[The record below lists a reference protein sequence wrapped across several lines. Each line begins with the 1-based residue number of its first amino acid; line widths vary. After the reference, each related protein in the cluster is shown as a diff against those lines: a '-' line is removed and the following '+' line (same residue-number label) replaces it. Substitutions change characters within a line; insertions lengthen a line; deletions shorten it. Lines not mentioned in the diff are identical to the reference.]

1 MCPVRCVATPMCPGR
16 TTARTRD
23 LLLDGMIVRQPTVT
37 DSNLAAP
44 IATLSA
50 LTHRQKLLF
59 HPFCTRI
66 SEDVP
71 VGCYNP
77 TSVFIL
83 HSGPLWRAAKCPKP
97 RRAGAARTCAAAE
110 RTFLAWMRT
119 RPGSDGIW
127 FCCASLRPFLATTA
141 GDRSTARSHAATQTR
156 LGWLSPH
163 CG

>member
-1 MCPVRCVATPMCPGR
+1 MCPVRCVAAPPMCPGR
-16 TTARTRD
+16 ATARTRD

-37 DSNLAAP
+37 DFNLAAL

-50 LTHRQKLLF
+50 LKHRQKLLF
-59 HPFCTRI
+59 HPVCTRI

-83 HSGPLWRAAKCPKP
+83 HAGPLWRAAKCPKP
-97 RRAGAARTCAAAE
+97 KRAGAARTCAAAE

-119 RPGSDGIW
+119 RPAPMGFGFVAPPCGDFW
-127 FCCASLRPFLATTA
+127 QQLR
-141 GDRSTARSHAATQTR
+141 RSVYGTVPRCDP
-156 LGWLSPH
+156 G
-163 CG
+163 